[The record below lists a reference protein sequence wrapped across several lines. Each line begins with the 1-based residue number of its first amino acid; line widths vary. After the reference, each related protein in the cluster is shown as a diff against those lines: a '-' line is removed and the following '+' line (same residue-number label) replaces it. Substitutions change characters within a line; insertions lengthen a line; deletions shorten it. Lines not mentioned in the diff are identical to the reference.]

1 MDASMW
7 VAKTGLDA
15 QQTRMNVI
23 SNNLANVN
31 TTGFKRD
38 RAVFED
44 LLYQNVRQAGGQTG
58 ATTQAPTGLMLGTG
72 VRVVATEKLNQQGNM
87 INSQNPLD
95 MAIAGD
101 GHFQILQANGT
112 TAYTRD
118 GSFKVSS
125 TGQLVTSNG
134 APLQPAITIPPTAA
148 SVTIGRDGTVSVELQ
163 GGAGQQVLGQVLVA
177 RFMNPAGLQ
186 AAGQNIML
194 QTPASGVPQVVPPG
208 TAGAGTL
215 MQGTLEASNVN
226 VFEEM
231 VNMIE
236 TQRAYEINSKA
247 ISAVDGMLKYINQN
261 M

>member
-44 LLYQNVRQAGGQTG
+44 LLYQNIRQAGGQTS
-58 ATTQAPTGLMLGTG
+58 TNTQAPTGLMLGTG
-72 VRVVATEKLNQQGNM
+72 VRIVATEKLNVQGNM

-95 MAIAGD
+95 VAISGE
-101 GHFQILQANGT
+101 GHFQVTQPDGT

-118 GSFKVSS
+118 GGFTVSA
-125 TGQLVTSNG
+125 TGQLVTSSG
-134 APLQPAITIPPTAA
+134 SLLSPALTIPPNAQTI
-148 SVTIGRDGTVSVELQ
+148 TIGRDGTVSVELNT
-163 GGAGQQVLGQVLVA
+163 GGQAVLGQIQIA
-177 RFMNPAGLQ
+177 RFLNPAGLTPV
-186 AAGQNIML
+186 GQNLMK
-194 QTPASGVPQVVPPG
+194 QTPASGAPTVGAPG
-208 TAGAGTL
+208 TGGAGNL

-226 VFEEM
+226 VVEEM

>member
-44 LLYQNVRQAGGQTG
+44 LLYQNIRQAGGQTS
-58 ATTQAPTGLMLGTG
+58 TNTQAPTGLMLGTG
-72 VRVVATEKLNQQGNM
+72 VRIVATEKLNVQGNM

-95 MAIAGD
+95 VAISGE
-101 GHFQILQANGT
+101 GHFQVTQPDGT

-118 GSFKVSS
+118 GGFKVSA
-125 TGQLVTSNG
+125 TGQLVTSAG
-134 APLQPAITIPPTAA
+134 SPLVPAITIPREA
-148 SVTIGRDGTVSVELQ
+148 STITIGRDGTVSVELNTS
-163 GGAGQQVLGQVLVA
+163 GQSVLGQITIA
-177 RFMNPAGLQ
+177 RFLNPAGLM
-186 AAGQNIML
+186 AVGQNL
-194 QTPASGVPQVVPPG
+194 LKETPASGAPTVGAPG
-208 TAGAGTL
+208 TGGAGNL

-226 VFEEM
+226 VVEEM

>member
-44 LLYQNVRQAGGQTG
+44 MLYQNVKQAGGQTD
-58 ATTQAPTGLMLGTG
+58 ANSQAPTGLMLGTG
-72 VRVVATEKLNQQGNM
+72 VRIVATEKLHSQGNM
-87 INSQNPLD
+87 INTQSPLD
-95 MAIAGD
+95 LAISGD
-101 GHFQILQANGT
+101 GYFQIAKGDGSL
-112 TAYTRD
+112 AYTRD
-118 GSFKVSS
+118 GGFKISA
-125 TGQLVTSNG
+125 TGQLVTSSG
-134 APLQPAITIPPTAA
+134 ALLQPAITIPNTAS
-148 SVTIGRDGTVSVELQ
+148 SVTIGRDGTVSIELTT
-163 GGAGQQVLGQVLVA
+163 GGAQVLGQIQIA
-177 RFMNPAGLQ
+177 RFVNPSGLQ
-186 AAGQNIML
+186 SLGQNLMKD
-194 QTPASGVPQVVPPG
+194 TPASGAPQVLAPG
-208 TAGAGTL
+208 VAGAGSL

-226 VFEEM
+226 VVEEM

-247 ISAVDGMLKYINQN
+247 ISAVDGMLRFLNNN

>member
-44 LLYQNVRQAGGQTG
+44 LLYQNVRQAGGQTD
-58 ATTQAPTGLMLGTG
+58 ATSQAPTGLMLGTG
-72 VRVVATEKLNQQGNM
+72 VRVVATEKMHAQGNM
-87 INSQNPLD
+87 VNSQNPLD
-95 MAIAGD
+95 VAIAGE
-101 GHFQILQANGT
+101 GFFQIAQADGT
-112 TAYTRD
+112 IGYTRD
-118 GSFKVSS
+118 GNFKLSA
-125 TGQLVTSNG
+125 TGQIVTSNG
-134 APLQPAITIPPTAA
+134 ALLQPAITVPTTA
-148 SVTIGRDGTVSVELQ
+148 SSITIGRDGTVSIELAA
-163 GGAGQQVLGQVLVA
+163 GGQQVLGQLQIA
-177 RFMNPAGLQ
+177 RFVNPSGLQ
-186 AAGQNIML
+186 SLGQNLMKE
-194 QTPASGVPQVVPPG
+194 TPASGTPQVLKPG
-208 TAGAGTL
+208 QTGAGTL

-226 VFEEM
+226 VVEEM

>member
-44 LLYQNVRQAGGQTG
+44 LLYQNIRQAGGQTS
-58 ATTQAPTGLMLGTG
+58 TNTQAPTGLMLGTG
-72 VRVVATEKLNQQGNM
+72 VRIVATEKLNVQGNM
-87 INSQNPLD
+87 VNSQNPLD
-95 MAIAGD
+95 VAIAGEGYFQVDLPD
-101 GHFQILQANGT
+101 GTVG
-112 TAYTRD
+112 YTRD
-118 GSFKVSS
+118 GGFKVSAE
-125 TGQLVTSNG
+125 GKLVTSSG
-134 APLQPAITIPPTAA
+134 YALKPAVTIPKDA
-148 SVTIGRDGTVSVELQ
+148 STITIGRDGTVSFELNA
-163 GGAGQQVLGQVLVA
+163 GGAATGTPIQVA
-177 RFMNPAGLQ
+177 RFLNPAGLM
-186 AAGQNIML
+186 AAGQNIMK
-194 QTPASGVPQVVPPG
+194 QTPASGDPTVLPPG
-208 TAGAGTL
+208 TGGAGNL

-226 VFEEM
+226 VVEEM

>member
-44 LLYQNVRQAGGQTG
+44 LLYQNIRQAGGQTG

-72 VRVVATEKLNQQGNM
+72 VRIVATEKLHLQGNM
-87 INSQNPLD
+87 VNSQNPLD
-95 MAIAGD
+95 LAIAGE

-112 TAYTRD
+112 LAYTRD
-118 GSFKVSS
+118 GNFKVSA
-125 TGQLVTSNG
+125 TGQLVTAAGS
-134 APLQPAITIPPTAA
+134 PIQPAITIPATAS
-148 SVTIGRDGTVSVELQ
+148 SVTFGRDGTVSVELST
-163 GGAGQQVLGQVLVA
+163 GGQQVLGRVQLA

-186 AAGQNIML
+186 SLGQNLMKE
-194 QTPASGVPQVVPPG
+194 TPASGAAQVLIPG
-208 TAGAGTL
+208 VNGAGNL

-226 VFEEM
+226 VVEEM

-247 ISAVDGMLKYINQN
+247 ISAVDGMLKYLNQN
-261 M
+261 I

>member
-44 LLYQNVRQAGGQTG
+44 MLYQNVKQAGGQTD
-58 ATTQAPTGLMLGTG
+58 ANSQAPTGMMLGTG
-72 VRVVATEKLNQQGNM
+72 VRIVATEKLHTQGNM
-87 INSQNPLD
+87 VTTQNPLD
-95 MAIAGD
+95 LAIAGD
-101 GHFQILQANGT
+101 GYFQIAKGDGSL
-112 TAYTRD
+112 AYTRD
-118 GSFKVSS
+118 GGFKISA
-125 TGQLVTSNG
+125 TGQLVTSSG
-134 APLQPAITIPPTAA
+134 ALLQPAITIPNTAS
-148 SVTIGRDGTVSVELQ
+148 SVTIGRDGTVSIELAA
-163 GGAGQQVLGQVLVA
+163 GGSQVLGQIQIA
-177 RFMNPAGLQ
+177 RFVNPSGLQ
-186 AAGQNIML
+186 SLGQNLMKD
-194 QTPASGVPQVVPPG
+194 TPTSGAPQVLAPG
-208 TAGAGTL
+208 VAGAGSL

-226 VFEEM
+226 VVEEM

-247 ISAVDGMLKYINQN
+247 ISAVDGMLRFLNN
-261 M
+261 NL

>member
-44 LLYQNVRQAGGQTG
+44 MLYQNVKQAGGQTD
-58 ATTQAPTGLMLGTG
+58 ANSQAPTGMMLGTG
-72 VRVVATEKLNQQGNM
+72 VRIVATEKLHSQGNM
-87 INSQNPLD
+87 ITTQNSLD
-95 MAIAGD
+95 LAIAGD
-101 GHFQILQANGT
+101 GYFQIAKGDGSL
-112 TAYTRD
+112 AYTRD
-118 GSFKVSS
+118 GGFKISA
-125 TGQLVTSNG
+125 TGQMVTSSG
-134 APLQPAITIPPTAA
+134 ALLQPAITIPNTAS
-148 SVTIGRDGTVSVELQ
+148 SVTVGRDGTVSIELAA
-163 GGAGQQVLGQVLVA
+163 GGSQVLGQIQIA
-177 RFMNPAGLQ
+177 RFVNPSGLQ
-186 AAGQNIML
+186 SLGQNLMKD
-194 QTPASGVPQVVPPG
+194 TPASGAPQVLAPG
-208 TAGAGTL
+208 VGGAGSL

-226 VFEEM
+226 VVEEM

-247 ISAVDGMLKYINQN
+247 ISAVDGMLRFLNNN

>member
-44 LLYQNVRQAGGQTG
+44 LLYQNIRQAGGQTG

-72 VRVVATEKLNQQGNM
+72 VRVVATEKLHAQGNM
-87 INSQNPLD
+87 VNSQNPLD
-95 MAIAGD
+95 VAIAGE
-101 GHFQILQANGT
+101 GHFQIAQTDGT
-112 TAYTRD
+112 IAYTRD
-118 GSFKVSS
+118 GNFKVSA
-125 TGQLVTSNG
+125 TGQLVTSSG
-134 APLQPAITIPPTAA
+134 APIQPAITIPATA
-148 SVTIGRDGTVSVELQ
+148 STVTIGRDGTISVELST
-163 GGAGQQVLGQVLVA
+163 GGQQVLGQLQIA
-177 RFMNPAGLQ
+177 RFLNPAGLQ
-186 AAGQNIML
+186 AAGQNLMKE
-194 QTPASGVPQVVPPG
+194 TPASGPPQVQQPG
-208 TAGAGTL
+208 QNGSGTL

-226 VFEEM
+226 VVEEM